1 MSLYNRRLVLVSG
14 LAALAACGF
23 SPAYAPNGAG
33 DALFNRVLI
42 AAPSTR
48 AGFLLTQELESRL
61 GRGPDARFEL
71 TPKITLRS
79 TDSAISD
86 ENVAIRVNL
95 LGTVSYTLRDRQTDA
110 IVSQGI
116 VDSFTG
122 YSTSGTPVAV
132 QAAERDAEV
141 RLMQILADQL
151 ITRLLAAAAGLPE

>member
-1 MSLYNRRLVLVSG
+1 MSSSSRRLFC
-14 LAALAACGF
+14 ALALAMLAGCGF
-23 SPAYAPNGAG
+23 SPAYAPGAAG
-33 DALFNRVLI
+33 DALFNRIEI

-61 GRGPDARFEL
+61 GRVPDARFTL
-71 TPKITLRS
+71 TPIITLRS
-79 TDSAISD
+79 TNSSISQ

-95 LGTVSYTLRDRQTDA
+95 VGQVAYTLRDRQTDA
-110 IVSQGI
+110 IVSQGS

-132 QAAERDAEV
+132 QAAERDAEA

-151 ITRLLAAAAGLPE
+151 ITRLLAAAADLPE